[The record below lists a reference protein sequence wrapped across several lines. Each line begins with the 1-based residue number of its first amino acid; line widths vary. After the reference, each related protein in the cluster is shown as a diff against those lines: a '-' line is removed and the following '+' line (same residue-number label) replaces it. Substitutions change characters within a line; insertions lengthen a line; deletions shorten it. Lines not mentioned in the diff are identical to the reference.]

1 MMIINNTVDC
11 SCHIVYEYLQKGE
24 QKIEKEDEGKRK
36 NQRFIGL
43 VLVEDSLMLKLTK
56 GF

>member
-11 SCHIVYEYLQKGE
+11 SCHIVHEYLQKGE

>member
-11 SCHIVYEYLQKGE
+11 SFHIVHEYLPKGE